1 MDGGM
6 HGGAAGEAWAVVSTE
21 VAAMASRLRWHAG
34 QMADIRRHALSVGLL
49 SWESPAGINF
59 RAYLAE
65 RCGELG
71 RTMDLLECAARDL
84 GAFARLVRDAEERQQ
99 GVGL

>member
-1 MDGGM
+1 MDTGVDGG
-6 HGGAAGEAWAVVSTE
+6 ASGEAWAIVSSE
-21 VAAMASRLRWHAG
+21 VAAMAARLQWHAG
-34 QMADIRRHALSVGLL
+34 QLGDIRAQALSVGLL

-84 GAFARLVRDAEERQQ
+84 AAFARLVRDAEERQH